1 MPLGRLQP
9 TELEILHRHP
19 WIHARVF
26 GRFETVLR
34 NDPNHQRQDLEPSC
48 KSACRLTLDRCRPD
62 LEQSAEWVPIVV
74 VGNKSDLKS
83 EQRQV
88 SAEEGKKIA
97 EEFNCGWTEAS
108 ARLDVNV
115 ARAFE
120 LMIAEVEKSQNPTQ
134 PAGESKCCVM

>member
-1 MPLGRLQP
+1 M
-9 TELEILHRHP
+9 
-19 WIHARVF
+19 
-26 GRFETVLR
+26 
-34 NDPNHQRQDLEPSC
+34 
-48 KSACRLTLDRCRPD
+48 
-62 LEQSAEWVPIVV
+62 PIVV

-88 SAEEGKKIA
+88 SAEEGRKIA